1 MLDEGV
7 STNEIVRDLN
17 CSESVVRE
25 VQVMKDAGESM
36 IPPSGGSGDAQDDE
50 LGNDQGP
57 DSIENNFASAWNVA

>member
-1 MLDEGV
+1 
-7 STNEIVRDLN
+7 
-17 CSESVVRE
+17 
-25 VQVMKDAGESM
+25 MKDAGESM